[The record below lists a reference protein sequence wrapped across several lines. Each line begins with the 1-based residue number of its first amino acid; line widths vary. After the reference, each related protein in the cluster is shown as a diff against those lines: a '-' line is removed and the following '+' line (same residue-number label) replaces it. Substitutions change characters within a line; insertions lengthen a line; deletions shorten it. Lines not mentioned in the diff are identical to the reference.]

1 MQINGQ
7 ELTTRQRELLRIA
20 VHHELH
26 SWQESVGKATAD
38 ISAEYCREQVRQCQG
53 LLNIVTEQT
62 TCGASIAAE

>member
-1 MQINGQ
+1 MNINGQ

-38 ISAEYCREQVRQCQG
+38 ISAEYCREQVRQCQA
-53 LLNIVTEQT
+53 LLTLVTESA
-62 TCGASIAAE
+62 TCDAVNVSQ